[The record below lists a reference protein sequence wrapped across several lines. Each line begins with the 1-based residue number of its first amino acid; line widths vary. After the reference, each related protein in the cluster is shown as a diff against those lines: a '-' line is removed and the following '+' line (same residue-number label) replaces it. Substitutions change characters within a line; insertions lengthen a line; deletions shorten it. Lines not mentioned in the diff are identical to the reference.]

1 MSEMMEVEGGED
13 TEEEDND
20 VCAFL
25 RASRKGSLGSELESL
40 ERRLRAKGCQRL
52 ICQRRFGPSDPRRSP
67 IQSFTSLS
75 SSRYKRREGTST

>member
-1 MSEMMEVEGGED
+1 MSEIMEVEGGED
-13 TEEEDND
+13 TEEEEEDND

-40 ERRLRAKGCQRL
+40 ERRLRTKGCQRL
-52 ICQRRFGPSDPRRSP
+52 ICLSPSDPRRSP